1 MDKEKMRT
9 LIDLYIEPELED
21 LESAKE
27 YLESRKIDSEELR
40 SKFLEALK
48 RKNED
53 LNSPQDEMLLYE

>member
-1 MDKEKMRT
+1 MRT